1 VIFYVILF
9 TRRLSALTLGLS
21 TEARTA
27 LSSATLREL
36 DGERTTLDGVDQDVT
51 RGEQEVRPSTN
62 ELNDSTNRVIL
73 GVDVEETLGLDALSG
88 GVLANAADI
97 VYPDTGAVVALVG
110 ETVDDV
116 EVVVDTLAVGGVES
130 TGCLGVAEVCE
141 VDDVGD
147 GAAGRSG
154 TDGFLLIKLVVQED
168 VLVPVALSPPSLMA
182 VGSTGV
188 REGRDDLRGRV
199 TVLHGGVIDG
209 HGVLVVADADVAAA
223 ELAVGTVV
231 GHTLGIVNVS
241 VLASTTGRG
250 WLARI
255 LEVDVLETSLAGLVS
270 GLGTD
275 SEDVL
280 VVPVNNDVVGAAN
293 GQLVEQTNEVGLGVE
308 CLRCLWVDTQKL
320 LHVEDL
326 NVVTNGLGA
335 DDDIVVQYANLAPS
349 RTHTLCGKATHV
361 LDLTILEDLNERS
374 TGELA
379 YDTELAAI
387 ASGPSP

>member
-1 VIFYVILF
+1 
-9 TRRLSALTLGLS
+9 
-21 TEARTA
+21 
-27 LSSATLREL
+27 
-36 DGERTTLDGVDQDVT
+36 
-51 RGEQEVRPSTN
+51 VRPSTN

-73 GVDVEETLGLDALSG
+73 GVDVEETLSLDALTSR
-88 GVLANAADI
+88 VLANAANV
-97 VYPDTGAVVALVG
+97 VYPDTSAVVALVG
-110 ETVDDV
+110 ETVDNV

-130 TGCLGVAEVCE
+130 TGGLGVAEVGE
-141 VDDVGD
+141 VDDVSD

-154 TDGFLLIKLVVQED
+154 TDSFLLVKLVVQED

-182 VGSTGV
+182 VGGTGV
-188 REGRDDLRGRV
+188 GEGGDDLRGGV
-199 TVLHGGVIDG
+199 AVLHGGVVDG

-231 GHTLGIVNVS
+231 GNTLGIVYIS

-250 WLARI
+250 WLARV

-280 VVPVNNDVVGAAN
+280 VVPVNNNVVGAAD
-293 GQLVEQTNEVGLGVE
+293 GQFVEQTNEVGLGIE
-308 CLRCLWVDTQKL
+308 CLRCLWVDSQKL

-335 DDDIVVQYANLAPS
+335 DDDIVVQDTDLAPS
-349 RTHTLCGKATHV
+349 RPNTLCGEATHV

-379 YDTELAAI
+379 YDTEFAAI
-387 ASGPSP
+387 ASGPAP

>member
-1 VIFYVILF
+1 M
-9 TRRLSALTLGLS
+9 
-21 TEARTA
+21 
-27 LSSATLREL
+27 
-36 DGERTTLDGVDQDVT
+36 
-51 RGEQEVRPSTN
+51 RPSTN

-73 GVDVEETLGLDALSG
+73 RVDIEEALGLNALAG

-97 VYPDTGAVVALVG
+97 VYPDTSAVVALVG
-110 ETVDDV
+110 ESIDDV

-130 TGCLGVAEVCE
+130 ASGLGVAEVGE
-141 VDDVGD
+141 VNDVGD

-154 TDGFLLIKLVVQED
+154 TDSFLLIKLVVQEN
-168 VLVPVALSPPSLMA
+168 VLVPVALSPPSLVA

-188 REGRDDLRGRV
+188 REGGDDLGGGV
-199 TVLHGGVIDG
+199 SVLHGRVVDG

-223 ELAVGTVV
+223 ELSVRAVV
-231 GHTLGIVNVS
+231 GHTLGVVNVS

-250 WLARI
+250 WLAGV
-255 LEVDVLETSLAGLVS
+255 LEVNVLETSLAGLVS
-270 GLGTD
+270 GLSTD

-280 VVPVNNDVVGAAN
+280 VIPVNNNVVGAAD
-293 GQLVEQTNEVGLGVE
+293 GQFIPQTNEVGLGVE
-308 CLRCLWVDTQKL
+308 CLGSLWVDIQEL

-349 RTHTLCGKATHV
+349 RTHTLCGETTHV
-361 LDLTILEDLNERS
+361 LDLTVLENLNERS

-379 YDTELAAI
+379 YNTELAAV
-387 ASGPSP
+387 ASGPAP